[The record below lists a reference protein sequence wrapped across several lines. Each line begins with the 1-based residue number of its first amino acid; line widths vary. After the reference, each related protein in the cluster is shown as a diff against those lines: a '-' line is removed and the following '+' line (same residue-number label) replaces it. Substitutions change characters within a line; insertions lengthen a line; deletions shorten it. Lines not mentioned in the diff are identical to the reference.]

1 MKIQTHLN
9 LEYTDNDYFY
19 TNNFIMFFFSYG
31 LFSFCQSIFLLIAQI
46 YIDNTQTRE
55 KSIQV
60 SEIELNEKIVLKKR
74 KLI

>member
-9 LEYTDNDYFY
+9 LEYINNDYFY
-19 TNNFIMFFFSYG
+19 TNNFIMFFFTYG
-31 LFSFCQSIFLLIAQI
+31 LFSFCRSIFLLIVQI
-46 YIDNTQTRE
+46 YVDLRETQE

-60 SEIELNEKIVLKKR
+60 SEIELNENVVLKKR